1 MSKYTFLTFFF
12 FLIMGIPY
20 GKSQT
25 KAIKL
30 IAQNMKGAPNHLVC
44 MGIGSADFNNML
56 SMQFTLEWNPEYIAF
71 QEVNNFR
78 LPYFSRDN
86 FGAQFREQGKLTCV
100 WIDNALQGITV
111 QDGETLF
118 DVCFTIIGE
127 EGTESSVK
135 FSQNPTPFEA
145 VNKAEEVLTI
155 EGVPGKIKVVNE

>member
-1 MSKYTFLTFFF
+1 MIKYTVLSLFFF
-12 FLIMGIPY
+12 MTLGISN
-20 GKSQT
+20 GIGQN
-25 KAIKL
+25 KAITL
-30 IAQNMKGAPNHLVC
+30 IAQNMKGAPGQLVC

-56 SMQFTLEWNPEYIAF
+56 SMQFTLEWNPQHMVF

-100 WIDNALQGITV
+100 WIDNALEGVTV

-118 DVCFTIIGE
+118 DICFTIIGDI
-127 EGTESSVK
+127 GSESPVI

-145 VNKAEEVLTI
+145 VNKAEQVLTI
-155 EGVPGKIKVVNE
+155 EGVSGKIKVVNE

>member
-1 MSKYTFLTFFF
+1 MSKYAILSFF
-12 FLIMGIPY
+12 FLIVLGIPD

-30 IAQNMKGAPNHLVC
+30 IAQNMKAAPGKVVC

-56 SMQFTLEWNPEYIAF
+56 SMQFTLEWNPEHLVF

-100 WIDNALQGITV
+100 WIDNALEGITV

-118 DVCFTIIGE
+118 DICFTTSGIAGS
-127 EGTESSVK
+127 ESPVF

-155 EGVPGKIKVVNE
+155 EGISGKIQIVNE